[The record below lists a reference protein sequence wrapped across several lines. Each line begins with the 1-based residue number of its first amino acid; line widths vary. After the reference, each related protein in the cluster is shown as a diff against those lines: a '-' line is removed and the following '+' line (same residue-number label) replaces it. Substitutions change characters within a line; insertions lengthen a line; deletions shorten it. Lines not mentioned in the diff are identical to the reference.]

1 MDANSSSAGYSQAS
15 DSRFRGFSNEQW
27 EALNLP
33 LNDTPQISF
42 KQYIDF
48 SASSDI
54 PSTVPYI
61 AISSLEV
68 STTSTN
74 LRSGVWKYFDK
85 VTVDRVRRAQC
96 KLCSDISYA
105 FPKDAIIG
113 PLSRHIKRTP
123 RTLTTT
129 NPN

>member
-1 MDANSSSAGYSQAS
+1 MDANSSSVGYSQAS

-48 SASSDI
+48 SVSSDI
-54 PSTVPYI
+54 RSTVPYI

-68 STTSTN
+68 STTSTH
-74 LRSGVWKYFDK
+74 LRSEV
-85 VTVDRVRRAQC
+85 
-96 KLCSDISYA
+96 
-105 FPKDAIIG
+105 
-113 PLSRHIKRTP
+113 
-123 RTLTTT
+123 
-129 NPN
+129 